1 MPAGHSSQFT
11 LQQSSAACHS
21 LARAHARSRTLV
33 ASPPP
38 PRSQDSVHK
47 PASRAAAVVLGVR
60 TACKHMHMTPL
71 ISSPLLGLRCR
82 GPAGTKRRQSVERVI
97 CDCRERGEVGVDR
110 VLELGALRRPGLPA
124 PPLRV
129 SGSARPLER
138 PLPRERERRERGGG
152 AATRTTSDRPSSAAS
167 KPGGTDSGGGG
178 GGGQKE
184 GGRVGTPRA
193 LLGPRQPVAQQA
205 DVRLPRRA
213 GLSGSA
219 AARRHREERLEVVSQ
234 RADPVGAGR
243 DG

>member
-1 MPAGHSSQFT
+1 MPAGHSSQFI
-11 LQQSSAACHS
+11 LQQSSARGVS
-21 LARAHARSRTLV
+21 LSALTHDRAHLSHPL
-33 ASPPP
+33 P

-47 PASRAAAVVLGVR
+47 PASRAAPVVLGVQ

-138 PLPRERERRERGGG
+138 PLPRERERREGGGG

-184 GGRVGTPRA
+184 CGRVGAPRA

-213 GLSGSA
+213 GLSGGA
-219 AARRHREERLEVVSQ
+219 AAGRHREERLEVVSQ